1 MIPHQS
7 ANKNSIGHFT
17 FYTIRKLV
25 DMIRLK
31 FITTIIILTSLVACA
46 PPVTFNEPQPTNTD
60 NLSEFPNRLQGHY
73 LSSADS
79 SVLIIDAKTIQ
90 RIYDFDYK
98 IHPSQI
104 DSNSRLSGDT
114 IINVTTNTREIVKRA
129 GDSLVTHINYIDTL
143 FQIDYDNV
151 VRKFKGFYFLNKRQ
165 GFYFL
170 NKRLD
175 KESWEVKKI
184 ELSKGQLIVSSIS
197 SKEDIENLK
206 AITESTQDTVAP
218 YNFAAT
224 KKHFKEFVKNK
235 GFTDSEHFIRQ
246 KKNAE

>member
-90 RIYDFDYK
+90 RIYDFDYT
-98 IHPSQI
+98 IHSSQI

-114 IINVTTNTREIVKRA
+114 IINLTTNTREIVQRD

-151 VRKFKGFYFLNKRQ
+151 VRKFKGFYFLS
-165 GFYFL
+165 
-170 NKRLD
+170 KRLD
-175 KESWEVKKI
+175 KDSWEVKKI
-184 ELSKGQLIVSSIS
+184 ELSKGQLVVSSIS

-206 AITESTQDTVAP
+206 AITESSQDTVAP

-224 KKHFKEFVKNK
+224 KKQFKEFVKSK
-235 GFTDSEHFIRQ
+235 GFTDSEHFIKQ
-246 KKNAE
+246 KKTAE

>member
-1 MIPHQS
+1 MIPHHS

-79 SVLIIDAKTIQ
+79 SALIIDAKTIQ
-90 RIYDFDYK
+90 RIYDFDYT
-98 IHPSQI
+98 IHSSQI

-114 IINVTTNTREIVKRA
+114 IINLTTNTREIVQRD

-151 VRKFKGFYFLNKRQ
+151 VRKFKGFYFLNKRV
-165 GFYFL
+165 
-170 NKRLD
+170 D

-206 AITESTQDTVAP
+206 TITESTQDTVAP

-224 KKHFKEFVKNK
+224 KKQFKEFVKNK
-235 GFTDSEHFIRQ
+235 GFTDSEKFIRQ
-246 KKNAE
+246 KKHAE

>member
-46 PPVTFNEPQPTNTD
+46 PPVTFNEPQPTGTD
-60 NLSEFPNRLQGHY
+60 NLAEFPNRLQGQY
-73 LSSADS
+73 LCSADS
-79 SVLIIDAKTIQ
+79 SALIIDAKTIQ
-90 RIYDFDYK
+90 RIYDFDYT
-98 IHPSQI
+98 IHSSQI

-114 IINVTTNTREIVKRA
+114 IINLTTNTREIVQRD

-151 VRKFKGFYFLNKRQ
+151 VRKFKGFYFLNKRV
-165 GFYFL
+165 
-170 NKRLD
+170 D

-206 AITESTQDTVAP
+206 TITESTQDTVAP

-224 KKHFKEFVKNK
+224 KKQFKEFVKNK
-235 GFTDSEHFIRQ
+235 GFTDSEKFIRQ
-246 KKNAE
+246 KKHAE

>member
-1 MIPHQS
+1 MKRIKII
-7 ANKNSIGHFT
+7 A
-17 FYTIRKLV
+17 
-25 DMIRLK
+25 
-31 FITTIIILTSLVACA
+31 TIIILTSLIACA
-46 PPVTFNEPQPTNTD
+46 PPVTFNEPQPTNTN
-60 NLSEFPNRLQGHY
+60 NLSEFPSRLQGQY
-73 LSSADS
+73 LCIADS
-79 SVLIIDAKTIQ
+79 SVLIIVAKTIQ

-114 IINVTTNTREIVKRA
+114 IINLIANTREIVKRD

-151 VRKFKGFYFLNKRQ
+151 VRKFKGFYFLS
-165 GFYFL
+165 
-170 NKRLD
+170 KRLD
-175 KESWEVKKI
+175 KDSWEVKKI

-197 SKEDIENLK
+197 STEDIENLK

-224 KKHFKEFVKNK
+224 KKQFKEFVKSK
-235 GFTDSEHFIRQ
+235 GFTDSEHFIKQ
-246 KKNAE
+246 KKTAE

>member
-1 MIPHQS
+1 MKRI
-7 ANKNSIGHFT
+7 KI
-17 FYTIRKLV
+17 
-25 DMIRLK
+25 
-31 FITTIIILTSLVACA
+31 ITTIITLTSLVACA
-46 PPVTFNEPQPTNTD
+46 PPVTFNEPQPTNTN
-60 NLSEFPNRLQGHY
+60 NLSEFPSRLQGQY
-73 LSSADS
+73 LCIADS
-79 SVLIIDAKTIQ
+79 SVLIIVAKTIQ

-114 IINVTTNTREIVKRA
+114 IINLIANTREIVKRD

-151 VRKFKGFYFLNKRQ
+151 VRKFKGFYFLS
-165 GFYFL
+165 
-170 NKRLD
+170 KRLD
-175 KESWEVKKI
+175 KDSWEVKKI

-197 SKEDIENLK
+197 STEDIENLK

-224 KKHFKEFVKNK
+224 KKQFKEFVKSK
-235 GFTDSEHFIRQ
+235 GFTDSEHFIKQ
-246 KKNAE
+246 KKTAE

>member
-1 MIPHQS
+1 MKRI
-7 ANKNSIGHFT
+7 KYI
-17 FYTIRKLV
+17 TI
-25 DMIRLK
+25 
-31 FITTIIILTSLVACA
+31 FIIFTSLVACA
-46 PPVTFNEPQPTNTD
+46 PAVTFNEPQSTDID
-60 NLSEFPNRLQGHY
+60 NLAEFPNRLHGQY

-79 SVLIIDAKTIQ
+79 SALIIDAKTVQ
-90 RIYDFDYK
+90 RIYDFDYT

-104 DSNSRLSGDT
+104 DTNSRLSGDT
-114 IINVTTNTREIVKRA
+114 IINLTTNTREIVKRD

-151 VRKFKGFYFLNKRQ
+151 VRKFKGFYFLNIR
-165 GFYFL
+165 
-170 NKRLD
+170 RD

-206 AITESTQDTVAP
+206 AITESAQDTVAP

-224 KKHFKEFVKNK
+224 KKQFKQFVISK
-235 GFTDSEHFIRQ
+235 GFTDSEKFIRQ
-246 KKNAE
+246 

>member
-1 MIPHQS
+1 MKRI
-7 ANKNSIGHFT
+7 KYI
-17 FYTIRKLV
+17 TI
-25 DMIRLK
+25 
-31 FITTIIILTSLVACA
+31 FIIFTSLVACA
-46 PPVTFNEPQPTNTD
+46 PAVTFNEPQPTDID
-60 NLSEFPNRLQGHY
+60 NLAEFPNRLHGQY

-79 SVLIIDAKTIQ
+79 SALIIDAKTVQ

-104 DSNSRLSGDT
+104 DTNSRLSGDT
-114 IINVTTNTREIVKRA
+114 LINLTTNTREIVKRD

-151 VRKFKGFYFLNKRQ
+151 VRKFKGL
-165 GFYFL
+165 YFL

-175 KESWEVKKI
+175 KDSWEVKKI

-224 KKHFKEFVKNK
+224 KKQFKQFVISK
-235 GFTDSEHFIRQ
+235 GFTDSEKFIRQ
-246 KKNAE
+246 

>member
-1 MIPHQS
+1 VKI
-7 ANKNSIGHFT
+7 
-17 FYTIRKLV
+17 L
-25 DMIRLK
+25 DMKRLK
-31 FITTIIILTSLVACA
+31 YVTTIIILISLVACA
-46 PPVTFNEPQPTNTD
+46 PPVTFNEPQPTDTD
-60 NLSEFPNRLQGHY
+60 NLAEFPNRLHGYY

-79 SVLIIDAKTIQ
+79 SALIIDAKTVQ

-104 DSNSRLSGDT
+104 DTNSRLSGDT
-114 IINVTTNTREIVKRA
+114 IINLTTNTREIIQRD

-151 VRKFKGFYFLNKRQ
+151 VRKFKGFYFLNHR
-165 GFYFL
+165 
-170 NKRLD
+170 RD

-218 YNFAAT
+218 FNFVST
-224 KKHFKEFVKNK
+224 KKQFKEFVKSK
-235 GFTDSEHFIRQ
+235 GFTDSEKFVRQ
-246 KKNAE
+246 KKNAQ

>member
-1 MIPHQS
+1 MNRI
-7 ANKNSIGHFT
+7 KI
-17 FYTIRKLV
+17 
-25 DMIRLK
+25 
-31 FITTIIILTSLVACA
+31 ITTIIILTSLVACA
-46 PPVTFNEPQPTNTD
+46 PPVTFNEPQPTNTN
-60 NLSEFPNRLQGHY
+60 NLSEFPSRLQGQY
-73 LSSADS
+73 LCIADS
-79 SVLIIDAKTIQ
+79 SVLIIVAKTIQ

-114 IINVTTNTREIVKRA
+114 IINLIANTREIVKRD

-151 VRKFKGFYFLNKRQ
+151 VRKFKGFYFLS
-165 GFYFL
+165 
-170 NKRLD
+170 KRLD
-175 KESWEVKKI
+175 KDSWEVKKI

-197 SKEDIENLK
+197 STEDIENLK

-224 KKHFKEFVKNK
+224 KKQFKEFVKSK
-235 GFTDSEHFIRQ
+235 GFTDSEHFIKQ
-246 KKNAE
+246 KKTAE

>member
-31 FITTIIILTSLVACA
+31 FITTIVILTSLVACA

-90 RIYDFDYK
+90 RIYDFDYT
-98 IHPSQI
+98 IHSSQI

-114 IINVTTNTREIVKRA
+114 IINLTTNTREIVKRA
-129 GDSLVTHINYIDTL
+129 GDSLVTHIGYIDTL

-151 VRKFKGFYFLNKRQ
+151 VRKFK

-206 AITESTQDTVAP
+206 ATTESSQDTVAP

-224 KKHFKEFVKNK
+224 KKQFKEFVKNK
-235 GFTDSEHFIRQ
+235 GFTESEKFLRQ
-246 KKNAE
+246 KKNPQ

>member
-1 MIPHQS
+1 
-7 ANKNSIGHFT
+7 
-17 FYTIRKLV
+17 
-25 DMIRLK
+25 
-31 FITTIIILTSLVACA
+31 LVACA
-46 PPVTFNEPQPTNTD
+46 PPVTFNEPQPTDTD
-60 NLSEFPNRLQGHY
+60 NLVEFPNRLQGQY
-73 LSSADS
+73 LCSADS
-79 SVLIIDAKTIQ
+79 SALIIDAKTIQ

-114 IINVTTNTREIVKRA
+114 IINVTTITREIVKRA

-170 NKRLD
+170 SKRQGFYFLSKRLD
-175 KESWEVKKI
+175 KDSWEVKKI

-206 AITESTQDTVAP
+206 AITESSQDTVAP

>member
-60 NLSEFPNRLQGHY
+60 NLSEFANRLQGHY

-114 IINVTTNTREIVKRA
+114 IINVTTNTREILKRA

-151 VRKFKGFYFLNKRQ
+151 VRKFK

-224 KKHFKEFVKNK
+224 KKQFKEFVKNK
-235 GFTDSEHFIRQ
+235 GFTDSEKFIRQ
-246 KKNAE
+246 KKNAQ

>member
-1 MIPHQS
+1 MKRI
-7 ANKNSIGHFT
+7 KI
-17 FYTIRKLV
+17 
-25 DMIRLK
+25 
-31 FITTIIILTSLVACA
+31 ITTIIILNSLVACA
-46 PPVTFNEPQPTNTD
+46 PPVTFNEPQPTNTN
-60 NLSEFPNRLQGHY
+60 NLTEFPNRLQGQY
-73 LSSADS
+73 LCIADS
-79 SVLIIDAKTIQ
+79 SILIIDAKTIQ
-90 RIYDFDYK
+90 RIYDFDFK

-114 IINVTTNTREIVKRA
+114 IINLTTNTKEIVQRA

-170 NKRLD
+170 SKRLD
-175 KESWEVKKI
+175 KDSWEVKKI

-197 SKEDIENLK
+197 STEDIENLK

-224 KKHFKEFVKNK
+224 KKQFKEFVKSK
-235 GFTDSEHFIRQ
+235 GFTDSEKFIRQ
-246 KKNAE
+246 KKNPQ

>member
-1 MIPHQS
+1 MKRIKII
-7 ANKNSIGHFT
+7 A
-17 FYTIRKLV
+17 
-25 DMIRLK
+25 
-31 FITTIIILTSLVACA
+31 TIIILTSLVACA
-46 PPVTFNEPQPTNTD
+46 PPVTFNEPQPTNTN
-60 NLSEFPNRLQGHY
+60 NLTEFPNRLQGQY
-73 LSSADS
+73 LCIADS
-79 SVLIIDAKTIQ
+79 SILIIDAKTIQ
-90 RIYDFDYK
+90 RIYDFDFK

-114 IINVTTNTREIVKRA
+114 IINLTTNTKEIVQRA

-170 NKRLD
+170 SKRLD
-175 KESWEVKKI
+175 KDSWEVKKI

-197 SKEDIENLK
+197 STEDIENLK

-224 KKHFKEFVKNK
+224 KKQFKEFVKSK
-235 GFTDSEHFIRQ
+235 GFTDSEKFIRQ
-246 KKNAE
+246 KKNPQ

>member
-1 MIPHQS
+1 VKI
-7 ANKNSIGHFT
+7 
-17 FYTIRKLV
+17 L
-25 DMIRLK
+25 DMNRIK
-31 FITTIIILTSLVACA
+31 IITTIIILTSLVACA
-46 PPVTFNEPQPTNTD
+46 PPVTFNEPQPTNTN
-60 NLSEFPNRLQGHY
+60 NLTEFPNRLQGQY
-73 LSSADS
+73 LCIADS
-79 SVLIIDAKTIQ
+79 SILIIDAKTIQ
-90 RIYDFDYK
+90 RIYDFEYK

-114 IINVTTNTREIVKRA
+114 IINLTTNTREIVQRA

-151 VRKFKGFYFLNKRQ
+151 VRKFK

-206 AITESTQDTVAP
+206 ATTESSQDTVAP

-224 KKHFKEFVKNK
+224 KKQFKEFVKNK
-235 GFTDSEHFIRQ
+235 GFTESEKFLRQ
-246 KKNAE
+246 KKNPQ

>member
-60 NLSEFPNRLQGHY
+60 NLSEFANRLQGHY

-90 RIYDFDYK
+90 RIYDFDYT
-98 IHPSQI
+98 INSSQI

-151 VRKFKGFYFLNKRQ
+151 VRKFKGFYFLNKR
-165 GFYFL
+165 
-170 NKRLD
+170 LD

-224 KKHFKEFVKNK
+224 KKQFKEFVKNK
-235 GFTDSEHFIRQ
+235 GFTDSEKFIRQ
-246 KKNAE
+246 KKHAE

>member
-90 RIYDFDYK
+90 RIYDFDYT
-98 IHPSQI
+98 INSSQI

-151 VRKFKGFYFLNKRQ
+151 VRKFKGFYFLNKR
-165 GFYFL
+165 
-170 NKRLD
+170 LD

-224 KKHFKEFVKNK
+224 KKQFKEFVKNK
-235 GFTDSEHFIRQ
+235 GFTDSEKFIRQ
-246 KKNAE
+246 KKNAQ

>member
-1 MIPHQS
+1 MRFFNITPPV
-7 ANKNSIGHFT
+7 K
-17 FYTIRKLV
+17 KV
-25 DMIRLK
+25 DMKRIK
-31 FITTIIILTSLVACA
+31 IITTIIILTSMVACA

-60 NLSEFPNRLQGHY
+60 NLLEFPNRLHGHY

-79 SVLIIDAKTIQ
+79 SALIIDAKTVQ
-90 RIYDFDYK
+90 RNYDFDYK

-114 IINVTTNTREIVKRA
+114 IINVTTNTREIVKRD

-151 VRKFKGFYFLNKRQ
+151 VRKFKGFYFLNKR
-165 GFYFL
+165 
-170 NKRLD
+170 LD

-197 SKEDIENLK
+197 SKEEIENLK

-218 YNFAAT
+218 YNFVAT
-224 KKHFKEFVKNK
+224 KKQFKEFVKNK

>member
-60 NLSEFPNRLQGHY
+60 NLSEFANRLQGHY

-151 VRKFKGFYFLNKRQ
+151 VRKFKGFYFLNKR
-165 GFYFL
+165 
-170 NKRLD
+170 LD

-224 KKHFKEFVKNK
+224 KKQFKEFVKNK

>member
-1 MIPHQS
+1 M
-7 ANKNSIGHFT
+7 K
-17 FYTIRKLV
+17 
-25 DMIRLK
+25 RLK
-31 FITTIIILTSLVACA
+31 YVTTIIILISLVACA
-46 PPVTFNEPQPTNTD
+46 PPVTFNEPQPTDTD
-60 NLSEFPNRLQGHY
+60 NLAEFPNRLHGYY

-79 SVLIIDAKTIQ
+79 SALIIDAKTVQ

-104 DSNSRLSGDT
+104 DTNSRLSGDT
-114 IINVTTNTREIVKRA
+114 IINLTTNTREIIQRD

-151 VRKFKGFYFLNKRQ
+151 VRKFKGFYFLNHR
-165 GFYFL
+165 
-170 NKRLD
+170 RD

-218 YNFAAT
+218 FNFVST
-224 KKHFKEFVKNK
+224 KKQFKEFVKSK
-235 GFTDSEHFIRQ
+235 GFTDSEKFVRQ
-246 KKNAE
+246 KKNAQ

>member
-46 PPVTFNEPQPTNTD
+46 PPVTFNEPQPTNTN

-90 RIYDFDYK
+90 RIYDFDYT
-98 IHPSQI
+98 IHSSQI

-114 IINVTTNTREIVKRA
+114 IINLTTNTREIVQRD

-151 VRKFKGFYFLNKRQ
+151 VRKFKGFYFLNKRV
-165 GFYFL
+165 
-170 NKRLD
+170 D

-206 AITESTQDTVAP
+206 TITESTQDTVAP

-224 KKHFKEFVKNK
+224 KKQFKEFVKNK
-235 GFTDSEHFIRQ
+235 GFTDSEKFIRQ
-246 KKNAE
+246 KKHAE

>member
-1 MIPHQS
+1 
-7 ANKNSIGHFT
+7 
-17 FYTIRKLV
+17 
-25 DMIRLK
+25 
-31 FITTIIILTSLVACA
+31 
-46 PPVTFNEPQPTNTD
+46 
-60 NLSEFPNRLQGHY
+60 
-73 LSSADS
+73 
-79 SVLIIDAKTIQ
+79 LIIDAKTIQ
-90 RIYDFDYK
+90 RIYDFDYT
-98 IHPSQI
+98 IHSSQI

-114 IINVTTNTREIVKRA
+114 IINLTTNTREIVQRD

-151 VRKFKGFYFLNKRQ
+151 VRKFKGFYFLNKRV
-165 GFYFL
+165 
-170 NKRLD
+170 D

-206 AITESTQDTVAP
+206 TITESTQDTVAP

-224 KKHFKEFVKNK
+224 KKQFKEFVKNK
-235 GFTDSEHFIRQ
+235 GFTDSEKFIRQ